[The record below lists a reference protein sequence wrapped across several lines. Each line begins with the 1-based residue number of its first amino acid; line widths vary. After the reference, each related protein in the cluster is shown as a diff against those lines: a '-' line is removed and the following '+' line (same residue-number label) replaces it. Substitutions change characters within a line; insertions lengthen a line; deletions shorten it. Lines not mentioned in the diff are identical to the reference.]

1 VLSAIAAALAF
12 ALLPEAREGAVGGEP
27 TSADAAGVTLRETLQ
42 RPGLP
47 LFICQFCFHTCAVS
61 ASVYLF
67 PLWVADGLAWQARE
81 VGLFFGLIGIVM
93 VLTQGNILGLMTDRF
108 GNLWVLR
115 GAAICFSGSLALS
128 AIADGAWFMGL
139 LGLTVF
145 SAATL
150 CLPVLNTI
158 ASHLVTAA
166 SRGQFFGI
174 TASAAACGRI
184 LGPLVASAL
193 LAKGG
198 FDLAWLGTSAV
209 VMFVVTWSLTFG
221 ARLVSQHTP
230 VRGSGGSAVKPKC
243 VITLDLPE
251 DIVAPLQ
258 SHYEVMAWAA
268 ADAMPEDYL
277 QEWLGDARGLL
288 CALSTPIT
296 ASVVASAEQLK
307 VISTISV
314 GVDHI
319 DLAAATA
326 AGIPVGHT
334 PGVLVDSTADLAVG
348 LMIAATRRIAEA
360 DRWIRTGQWSQGWQ
374 SDLLLGTD
382 LSQATVG
389 IVGLGPIGEATVKRL
404 SGFGATILGWN
415 RTPKTLEGVEMVD
428 LEDLFR
434 RCDIVSLHTALTP
447 DTLQIASRK
456 RLASMRSG
464 ATLINTGRGALVD
477 EEALIE
483 ALSSGRLRA
492 GLDVFES
499 EPLPTDHPLFSL
511 DNAVL
516 LPHVGSATVSTRM
529 AMVTRALENLRA
541 GMSGQPLP
549 FCANPEVC
557 GFSG

>member
-1 VLSAIAAALAF
+1 MKVVVTFPIPDVAKQLISQHAVLQCWESEESI
-12 ALLPEAREGAVGGEP
+12 P
-27 TSADAAGVTLRETLQ
+27 TSTFIDWATDADAILTTL
-42 RPGLP
+42 
-47 LFICQFCFHTCAVS
+47 TCS
-61 ASVYLF
+61 IDS
-67 PLWVADGLAWQARE
+67 E
-81 VGLFFGLIGIVM
+81 
-93 VLTQGNILGLMTDRF
+93 
-108 GNLWVLR
+108 
-115 GAAICFSGSLALS
+115 
-128 AIADGAWFMGL
+128 
-139 LGLTVF
+139 
-145 SAATL
+145 
-150 CLPVLNTI
+150 
-158 ASHLVTAA
+158 
-166 SRGQFFGI
+166 
-174 TASAAACGRI
+174 
-184 LGPLVASAL
+184 L
-193 LAKGG
+193 LAH
-198 FDLAWLGTSAV
+198 A
-209 VMFVVTWSLTFG
+209 
-221 ARLVSQHTP
+221 Q
-230 VRGSGGSAVKPKC
+230 
-243 VITLDLPE
+243 
-251 DIVAPLQ
+251 
-258 SHYEVMAWAA
+258 
-268 ADAMPEDYL
+268 
-277 QEWLGDARGLL
+277 
-288 CALSTPIT
+288 
-296 ASVVASAEQLK
+296 QLK
-307 VISTISV
+307 VISTVSV

-360 DRWIRTGQWSQGWQ
+360 DRWIRTGRWSQGWQ

-516 LPHVGSATVSTRM
+516 LPHVGSATFSTRM